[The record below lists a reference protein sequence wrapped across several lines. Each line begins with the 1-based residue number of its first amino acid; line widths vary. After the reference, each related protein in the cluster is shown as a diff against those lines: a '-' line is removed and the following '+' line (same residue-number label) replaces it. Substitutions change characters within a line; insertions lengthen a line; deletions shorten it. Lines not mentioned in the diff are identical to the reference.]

1 MSQRETLPQSFQVKL
16 KRSTLGWYPKQA
28 KSATGIK
35 HLKYLNYLNLG
46 VIMRIMRIMRIGLNV
61 YRLLVPLSRKFRT

>member
-46 VIMRIMRIMRIGLNV
+46 VIMRIMRIGVNV